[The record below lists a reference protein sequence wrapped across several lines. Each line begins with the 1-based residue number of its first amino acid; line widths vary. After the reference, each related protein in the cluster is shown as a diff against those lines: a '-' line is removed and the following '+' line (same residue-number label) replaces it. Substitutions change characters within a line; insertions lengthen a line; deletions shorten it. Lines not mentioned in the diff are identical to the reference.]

1 VAYVRVST
9 TDQNS
14 ELQIRELRA
23 YAERQGWAIIEVYE
37 DVMRRREVQPSG
49 IEPPHGR
56 CPRKEI

>member
-56 CPRKEI
+56 WPRKEI